1 MKRVVVLLAE
11 GFEEIEAVTPVD
23 VLRRG
28 GIEVVVAGVD
38 ADVVTGSHNLTFD
51 TDTVIDE
58 IDFAEFD
65 GVILPGGLPGAV
77 NLSKS
82 QGVNSILEQARGED
96 KLIAA
101 ICASPALVLSPLG
114 LLDNKKTTGYPGVE
128 FKFFERISYL
138 EEKVI
143 QDGSVITGMGPGA
156 AFDFALKIL
165 EYLADSTTAD
175 KVAAAM
181 LFRK

>member
-1 MKRVVVLLAE
+1 MKRIIVLLAE
-11 GFEEIEAVTPVD
+11 GFEEIEAVTPID

-28 GIEVVVAGVD
+28 GVDVVVAGVGS
-38 ADVVTGSHNLTFD
+38 DVVTGSHNLTFD
-51 TDTVIDE
+51 TDAGIDE
-58 IDFAEFD
+58 IDFSEFD

-77 NLSKS
+77 NLSES
-82 QGVNSILEQARGED
+82 SAVQSILEQARSEG

-114 LLDNKKTTGYPGVE
+114 LLNDKKTTGYPGIE
-128 FKFFERISYL
+128 FKFFDRVSYR
-138 EEKVI
+138 EENVV
-143 QDGSVITGMGPGA
+143 QDGSVITGMGPGT

-165 EYLADSTTAD
+165 EYLTDSAVAA
-175 KVAAAM
+175 KVANAM